1 MLADNGILTTDTV
14 RLGVTARDKADA
26 IDQCGAVLVEVGAV
40 DLPYVAAMHERERTV
55 STFVGQGTA
64 IPHGSAAARQ
74 HVRRTAVAVLQF
86 PHGVDWD
93 GDHVSI
99 CVAIAA
105 DGDEHSHLLS
115 TLATMLLDERRI
127 TELRH
132 ARDAASV
139 ISSFLPQDVRSDT
152 RPSVSRS
159 RVPPWTGSR
168 SAGTA
173 DSACL
178 PHLSR

>member
-1 MLADNGILTTDTV
+1 LLADNGILTADTI
-14 RLGVTARDKADA
+14 RLGLTARDKADA

-40 DLPYVAAMHERERTV
+40 APPYVAAMHERERTV
-55 STFVGQGTA
+55 STFVGRGTA
-64 IPHGSAAARQ
+64 LPHGSTAARQ
-74 HVRRTAVAVLQF
+74 HVRRTSLAVLQF

-93 GDHVSI
+93 GDPVSI

-105 DGDEHSHLLS
+105 DGDGHSHLLS

-132 ARDAASV
+132 ARDAATV
-139 ISSFLPQDVRSDT
+139 LRLFLPPDLRSDT
-152 RPSVSRS
+152 RRSVSRS
-159 RVPPWTGSR
+159 RVPPWTGTR

-178 PHLSR
+178 PRPSR

>member
-1 MLADNGILTTDTV
+1 LLADNGVLTADAV
-14 RLGVTARDKADA
+14 RLGLPARDKADA
-26 IDQCGAVLVEVGAV
+26 IDQCGAVLVGVGAV
-40 DLPYVAAMHERERTV
+40 DQPYVAAMHEREHTV

-64 IPHGSAAARQ
+64 IPHGSAVARQ

-86 PHGVDWD
+86 PRGVDWG
-93 GDHVSI
+93 GDRVSI

-127 TELRH
+127 AELRH
-132 ARDAASV
+132 ARDAATV
-139 ISSFLPQDVRSDT
+139 MRLFLPKDAPGPGVRPDT
-152 RPSVSRS
+152 RRSVSRS

-168 SAGTA
+168 SGGTA
-173 DSACL
+173 G
-178 PHLSR
+178 